1 MADNEKPMSLADKAL
16 AQKAQ
21 RELSS
26 ADLED
31 QHAEAEHRA
40 TASAAFAS
48 QFAPDFTSVISG
60 INEELRNTGTQIGVR
75 WKKSNISAHL
85 AISALATIK
94 RSGVRVNAQK
104 IDMKITKDKTLV
116 VKKHLRQGAPAVEE
130 KVMMDDYSVEVL
142 NILVREF
149 VDAALS

>member
-1 MADNEKPMSLADKAL
+1 VADDEKPMSLADKAL

-26 ADLED
+26 ADLEA

-75 WKKSNISAHL
+75 WQKSKLSAHL
-85 AISALATIK
+85 AISAVATIK
-94 RSGVRVNAQK
+94 RTGVRVNAQK
-104 IDMKITKDKTLV
+104 IDMEITKDKTLV
-116 VKKHLRQGAPAVEE
+116 VKKHLRQGALAMEE
-130 KVMMDDYSVEVL
+130 KVMMDDYSFEAL

-149 VDAALS
+149 VDEALS